1 MGDMRLKPAI
11 LLPMAAIIVAEA
23 FLFLKYTSY
32 GITLHIITLLALSLA
47 ASRIRDIETSNLLQV
62 LALLPLFRILNTTM
76 PIFFTRTLYIF
87 PLVYGP
93 IFISIYYVAKNQ
105 KFSKREIDVSFE
117 KLHIYFPA
125 SVVLGMVLGRIEY
138 SIITVES
145 LIPVPTFQNVLVFI
159 VIMLIFT
166 GLSEELLFRC
176 MVQTRL
182 EQSAGSMGGLI
193 IASLLFG
200 AMHSGYGTLY
210 EIIFTTS
217 AGFLIGYLFQRTRS
231 LTFIALIHGMINVFL
246 FGFIPLGLI

>member
-1 MGDMRLKPAI
+1 MKLKPAV
-11 LLPMAAIIVAEA
+11 LLPVSAIIIAET

-47 ASRIRDIETSNLLQV
+47 ASRIRDIEISNLLQV
-62 LALLPLFRILNTTM
+62 LALLPLFRLLNITM

-105 KFSKREIDVSFE
+105 KFSGREIGVSFE

-125 SVVLGMVLGRIEY
+125 SVILGMVLGRMEY
-138 SIITVES
+138 STITVES
-145 LIPVPTFQNVLVFI
+145 LIPAPTFQNVLVFM

-166 GLSEELLFRC
+166 GLSEELLFRS

-182 EQSAGSMGGLI
+182 EQAAGSMGGLI

-231 LTFIALIHGMINVFL
+231 LAFIALTHGMINIFL
-246 FGFIPLGLI
+246 FGFIPLGLV